1 MRKRQ
6 TWDFWIDRGGTFT
19 DVVGRGPDGALHP
32 HKLLSE
38 NPEAYADAAV
48 QGIRNLLGLKA
59 GEPIPPGRV
68 GAVKMGTTV
77 ATNALLERK
86 GERTLLL
93 ITKGF
98 RDALKIGYQ
107 ARPKIFARHI
117 IKPDMLYERVAEV
130 DERVRADGTVERA
143 PDLAA
148 VRRDLESA
156 RADGIDALAIVF
168 MHAYRFPAHERQVA
182 ALARD
187 LGFAQ
192 VSVSHEV
199 SPLIKLVGRGDTT
212 VVDAY
217 LSPILRRYVARV
229 ANEMHGGA
237 AASPSP
243 GGGGSASRASGEPG
257 WGETASEGDAVT
269 PTRRAA
275 RGDLPPA
282 GGGEAEQAA
291 DAIRLMFMMSSGG
304 LTAAELFQGKDA
316 ILSGP
321 AGGVVGMAETG
332 REAGFARL
340 IGFDMGGTS
349 TDVSHFDGEYERA
362 FETEVAGV
370 RMRAPMMLI
379 HTVAAGGGSIL
390 HFDGARFRVGPD
402 SAGANPG
409 PTCYRRG
416 GPLAVTDANV
426 MLGKLIPDFFPKI
439 FGPAQDQPLD
449 AARVRHD
456 FNNLAQKVG
465 GKSAEEIADGFIKI
479 AVENMANA
487 IKKISVQRGYDVT
500 RYALNCFGGAGGQH
514 ACLVAD
520 ALGMTKVLIHP
531 FSSLLSAYG
540 MGLAD
545 IRATREQAIEE
556 PLGGKALAALERVG
570 ARLGREAKAEVAG
583 QGVAPA
589 KIKVIVRAH
598 IRYAGTDTALV
609 VDAGTLSSPSPGRG
623 GSTQRAGAMRR
634 GGVKRS
640 KKSSP
645 PPAALRAATSPLQ
658 GEVKLIPLA
667 KMQRAF
673 ERAHKARFGFIDRSK
688 QMMVEAV
695 SVEAV
700 GGGAKFRERAGKT
713 TRAKLPKPA
722 RHTRFFS
729 AGEWHDAKVFT
740 RDQLKPGQ
748 TVKGAAIIIEP
759 HQTIVVEPGWQ
770 AALTAKNHLLL
781 SRTKKL
787 KRSYAIGTHADPVML
802 EVFNNL
808 FMSIAEQMGVSLQNT
823 AYSVNIK
830 ERLDFSCAVFSADG
844 TLVANAPHMPVH
856 LGSMDRAVETIIR
869 ENAGRIAPGDV
880 YAINAP
886 YNGGTHLPDITVCT
900 PVFGASSSLPPRA
913 LASGGEGRRAAAAAR
928 RGGGSS
934 VKKSAPHP
942 RPLPATSLRSVGG
955 GEKKG
960 KSQILFWVASRG
972 HHADVGG
979 ISPGSMSPNATSIE
993 QEGVLFDNFKL
1004 VDRGRFR
1011 EKELMAALTGAR
1023 YPARNPVQNVN
1034 DIKAQIAANEKGVA
1048 ELRKMVAEFTLP
1060 VVRAYMGHVQDNAAE
1075 SVRRVID
1082 RLHDSAFAYEMDQGT
1097 VIKVKITVDKKK
1109 REATVDFTGTSPQ
1122 QPTNFNAP
1130 EPVTRA
1136 AVLYVFR
1143 VMVDDDIPMNAGCL
1157 RPINIVIPQRSM
1169 LSPEYPAAVV
1179 AGNVETSQ
1187 AVTDT
1192 LFGALGALAAAQ
1204 GTMNNLNFGNA
1215 RYQYYETICSGS
1227 PAGPGFNGT
1236 DAVHTHMTNT
1246 RLTDPEVL
1254 EFRYPVVLEDFH
1266 IRQGSGG
1273 KGQWHAGDGIRR
1285 SIRFLEKM
1293 DCTILSGHRRV
1304 PPFGLAGGEP
1314 GEVGENWARR
1324 KDGRMERLA
1333 GCDETVIDANEAII
1347 IQTPTAGGY
1356 GKA

>member
-1 MRKRQ
+1 MHGS
-6 TWDFWIDRGGTFT
+6 WEFWIDRGGTFT
-19 DVVGRGPDGALHP
+19 DVIGRAPDGTLAA
-32 HKLLSE
+32 HKLLSD
-38 NPEAYADAAV
+38 NPEVYGDAAV
-48 QGIRNLLGLKA
+48 QGIRDLIGLKS
-59 GEPIPPGRV
+59 GEPIPPGAI

-77 ATNALLERK
+77 TTNALLERQ

-93 ITKGF
+93 TTRGF

-117 IKPDMLYERVAEV
+117 VKPDMLFERVIEV
-130 DERVRADGTVERA
+130 DERVRADGTVEEE

-148 VRRDLESA
+148 LRGALEA
-156 RADGIDALAIVF
+156 ALADGIGAVAIVF
-168 MHAYRFPAHERQVA
+168 MHAYRHHEHERRVA

-187 LGFAQ
+187 IGFPQ

-217 LSPILRRYVARV
+217 LSPVLRRYVAQV
-229 ANEMHGGA
+229 ARDLGTEVSA
-237 AASPSP
+237 RSVSPSQAEVGSTRLRP
-243 GGGGSASRASGEPG
+243 SKEWPKSETSDLGGGGSLVKRAG
-257 WGETASEGDAVT
+257 WGEAK
-269 PTRRAA
+269 RAA
-275 RGDLPPA
+275 S
-282 GGGEAEQAA
+282 
-291 DAIRLMFMMSSGG
+291 DAPRLMFMMSSGG
-304 LTAAELFQGKDA
+304 LTAADLFQGKDA

-321 AGGVVGMAETG
+321 AAGVVGMAETG
-332 REAGFARL
+332 REAGFSHL

-409 PTCYRRG
+409 PKCYRRG
-416 GPLAVTDANV
+416 GPLALTDANV
-426 MLGKLIPDFFPKI
+426 MVGKLIPDFFPKI
-439 FGPAQDQPLD
+439 FGPQQNLPLD
-449 AARVRHD
+449 AEAVRAAFAELAR
-456 FNNLAQKVG
+456 
-465 GKSAEEIADGFIKI
+465 EIGDGRVPEDVADGFIKI

-531 FSSLLSAYG
+531 LSSLLSAYG

-545 IRATREQAIEE
+545 IRATRQQALEE
-556 PLGGKALAALERVG
+556 PFGAAALAAIARVG
-570 ARLGREAKAEVAG
+570 GKLAEDARIEVIG
-583 QGVAPA
+583 QGVPDRD
-589 KIKVIVRAH
+589 VTVHVRAH

-609 VDAGTLSSPSPGRG
+609 VPAFAVDPPLEGEGR
-623 GSTQRAGAMRR
+623 SRSER
-634 GGVKRS
+634 GGVS
-640 KKSSP
+640 AAAEPDLSSMKS
-645 PPAALRAATSPLQ
+645 
-658 GEVKLIPLA
+658 
-667 KMQRAF
+667 AF
-673 ERAHKARFGFIDRSK
+673 EAAHKSRFGFIDETK
-688 QMMVEAV
+688 ELVVEAV

-700 GGGAKFRERAGKT
+700 GGGSKFAEPVLPT
-713 TRAKLPKPA
+713 TGASLPAPTL
-722 RHTRFFS
+722 RTRFYS
-729 AGEWHDAKVFT
+729 RGQWREAAVFI
-740 RDQLKPGQ
+740 RAQLAPGQ
-748 TVKGAAIIIEP
+748 RVRGCAIVIEP
-759 HQTIVVEPGWQ
+759 HQTVVVEDGWE
-770 AALTAKNHLLL
+770 AEITAKNHLVLT
-781 SRTKKL
+781 RVVPM
-787 KRSYAIGTHADPVML
+787 KRQSAIGTAADPVML

-830 ERLDFSCAVFSADG
+830 ERLDFSCAVFAADG

-869 ENAGRIAPGDV
+869 ENTGRIARGDV

-900 PVFGASSSLPPRA
+900 PVFD
-913 LASGGEGRRAAAAAR
+913 
-928 RGGGSS
+928 GGGR
-934 VKKSAPHP
+934 A
-942 RPLPATSLRSVGG
+942 
-955 GEKKG
+955 
-960 KSQILFWVASRG
+960 ILFWVASRG

-979 ISPGSMSPNATSIE
+979 ISPGSMSPAATTIE
-993 QEGVLFDNFKL
+993 EEGVYIDNFKL

-1011 EKELMAALTGAR
+1011 ERELYDLLTGCK
-1023 YPARNPVQNVN
+1023 YPARNPLQNVN
-1034 DIKAQIAANEKGVA
+1034 DIKAQIAANEKGVQ
-1048 ELRKMVAEFTLP
+1048 ELHKMVAQFTLP
-1060 VVRAYMGHVQDNAAE
+1060 VVEAYMQHVQDNAAE

-1082 RLHDSAFAYEMDQGT
+1082 RIHDASFAYEMDQGT
-1097 VIKVKITVDKKK
+1097 FIKVRISVDKAK

-1130 EPVTRA
+1130 EPVARA

-1157 RPINIVIPQRSM
+1157 RPIRIVIPKQSM
-1169 LSPEYPAAVV
+1169 LSPQYPAAVV

-1187 AVTDT
+1187 AVTNC
-1192 LFGALGALAAAQ
+1192 LFGALGSLAAAQ

-1215 RYQYYETICSGS
+1215 KYQYYETICSGS
-1227 PAGPGFNGT
+1227 PAGPGFPGT

-1254 EFRYPVVLEDFH
+1254 EFRYPVLLEDFH
-1266 IRQGSGG
+1266 IRKGSGG
-1273 KGQWHAGDGIRR
+1273 RGKWSAGDGVRR
-1285 SIRFLEKM
+1285 TIRFLETM

-1304 PPFGLAGGEP
+1304 RPFGLAGGEP
-1314 GEVGENWARR
+1314 GELGVNQVRR
-1324 KDGRMERLA
+1324 NDGRMETLQGA
-1333 GCDETVIDANEAII
+1333 DATVIDAGEAIV

-1356 GKA
+1356 GKPEY

>member
-1 MRKRQ
+1 MALGEGA
-6 TWDFWIDRGGTFT
+6 WDFWIDRGGTFT
-19 DVVGRGPDGALHP
+19 DVIGVRPDGRLVA

-48 QGIRNLLGLKA
+48 QGIRDLLGVPKDA
-59 GEPIPPGRV
+59 PIPPGLI
-68 GAVKMGTTV
+68 GTVKMGTTV

-98 RDALKIGYQ
+98 RDALRIGYQ
-107 ARPKIFARHI
+107 ARPKIFARQI
-117 IKPDMLYERVAEV
+117 VKPEMLYERVVEV
-130 DERVRADGTVERA
+130 AERVRADGTVEQA
-143 PDLAA
+143 PDLDA
-148 VRRDLESA
+148 VRRELAQAKS
-156 RADGIDALAIVF
+156 DGIAAVAIVF
-168 MHAYRFPAHERQVA
+168 MHAYRYPAHEQAVA
-182 ALARD
+182 KIARET
-187 LGFAQ
+187 GFPQ

-199 SPLIKLVGRGDTT
+199 SPLIKLVSRGDTT

-217 LSPILRRYVARV
+217 LSPILRRYVATVSR
-229 ANEMHGGA
+229 ELRQGA
-237 AASPSP
+237 AALAPQP
-243 GGGGSASRASGEPG
+243 AGSG
-257 WGETASEGDAVT
+257 GDA
-269 PTRRAA
+269 
-275 RGDLPPA
+275 
-282 GGGEAEQAA
+282 
-291 DAIRLMFMMSSGG
+291 RLMFMMSSGG

-332 REAGFARL
+332 RAAGFSRL

-349 TDVSHFDGEYERA
+349 TDVSHFDGAYERT

-390 HFDGARFRVGPD
+390 HYDGARFRVGPD

-409 PTCYRRG
+409 PMCYRRG

-426 MLGKLIPDFFPKI
+426 MVGKLIPDFFPKI
-439 FGPAQDQPLD
+439 FGPQQSLPLD
-449 AARVRHD
+449 AEAVRKGFAALAR
-456 FNNLAQKVG
+456 
-465 GKSAEEIADGFIKI
+465 EIGDGRTPEQVADGFIKI

-520 ALGMTKVLIHP
+520 ALGMTTVLIHP
-531 FSSLLSAYG
+531 YSSLLSAYG
-540 MGLAD
+540 MGLAEV
-545 IRATREQAIEE
+545 RATRQQAIEE
-556 PLGGKALAALERVG
+556 PLGEGALQSIRRIGGV
-570 ARLGREAKAEVAG
+570 LGRAARDEVAG
-583 QGVAPA
+583 QGVPPE

-609 VDAGTLSSPSPGRG
+609 VDAGRLGSPSPPKG
-623 GSTQRAGAMRR
+623 G
-634 GGVKRS
+634 
-640 KKSSP
+640 
-645 PPAALRAATSPLQ
+645 AATSSMQ
-658 GEVKLIPLA
+658 EEAKLDSA
-667 KMQRAF
+667 AQMQRAF
-673 ERAHKARFGFIDRSK
+673 ERAHKARFGFIDRGK
-688 QMMVEAV
+688 QLVVEAV
-695 SVEAV
+695 SVEAI
-700 GGGAKFRERAGKT
+700 GGGAKFREPALKT
-713 TRAKLPKPA
+713 TRAALPSPA
-722 RHTRFFS
+722 RRTKFFS
-729 AGEWHDAKVFT
+729 GGKWHGARVYRREQLQPGHKIAG
-740 RDQLKPGQ
+740 P
-748 TVKGAAIIIEP
+748 AIIIEP
-759 HQTIVVEPGWQ
+759 HQTVVVEDGWRAQ
-770 AALTAKNHLLL
+770 ITAKNHLI
-781 SRTKKL
+781 L
-787 KRSYAIGTHADPVML
+787 KRVKPLKRRRPIGTRADPVML

-808 FMSIAEQMGVSLQNT
+808 FMSIAEQMGVALQNT

-830 ERLDFSCAVFSADG
+830 ERLDFSCAVFDG
-844 TLVANAPHMPVH
+844 NGSLVANAPHMPVH

-869 ENAGRIAPGDV
+869 ENAGKIRPGDV

-900 PVFGASSSLPPRA
+900 PVFD
-913 LASGGEGRRAAAAAR
+913 AR
-928 RGGGSS
+928 KR
-934 VKKSAPHP
+934 K
-942 RPLPATSLRSVGG
+942 
-955 GEKKG
+955 
-960 KSQILFWVASRG
+960 ILFWVASRG

-979 ISPGSMSPNATSIE
+979 ISPGSMSPKATTIE
-993 QEGVLFDNFKL
+993 EEGVYIDNFKL

-1011 EKELMAALTGAR
+1011 EKELYALLTGAK
-1023 YPARNPVQNVN
+1023 YPARNPLQNIN
-1034 DIKAQIAANEKGVA
+1034 DLKAQVAANEKGVQ
-1048 ELRKMVAEFTLP
+1048 ELRKMVAQFTLP
-1060 VVRAYMGHVQDNAAE
+1060 VVKAYMKHVQDNAAE

-1082 RLHDSAFAYEMDQGT
+1082 RLHDSEFAYEMDQGT
-1097 VIKVKITVDKKK
+1097 VIKVKITVDKKR

-1157 RPINIVIPQRSM
+1157 RPIRIIIPKRSM

-1192 LFGALGALAAAQ
+1192 LFGALGAMAAAQ
-1204 GTMNNLNFGNA
+1204 GTMNNLNFGNDK
-1215 RYQYYETICSGS
+1215 YQYYETICSGS
-1227 PAGPGFNGT
+1227 PAGPGFHGT

-1254 EFRYPVVLEDFH
+1254 EFRYPVLLEDFH
-1266 IRQGSGG
+1266 IRKGSGG
-1273 KGQWHAGDGIRR
+1273 RGKWCAGDGVKRT
-1285 SIRFLEKM
+1285 IRFLERM
-1293 DCTILSGHRRV
+1293 ECTILSGHRRV

-1314 GEVGENWARR
+1314 GQVGENWVRR
-1324 KDGRMERLA
+1324 KDGRMERLQ
-1333 GCDETVIDANEAII
+1333 GCDATVLDAGEAII

-1356 GKA
+1356 GKPD